1 YGHHLGMAFQI
12 VDDRLD
18 LTGDEETVGKTLGRD
33 LREGKTTLPVI
44 IWLRTRPEAER
55 RDARAL
61 VEASWEDAAAA
72 RELGR
77 RLDRDGALQAAD
89 ALACAEVDLALAEL
103 EVFPESDARTVL
115 QTIARYVVERTR

>member
-1 YGHHLGMAFQI
+1 MAFQI